1 MKLVTQKQIPLK
13 KMWPKEA
20 QDFTPWLAEHLEV
33 LSEKIGIDLEKIG
46 TEVNAGPYSADI
58 LAKDINSKNFVV
70 IENQYEKTNHDHL
83 GKLITYASVLD
94 AKTIVWIAENFTDE
108 HKKALDWLND
118 NTTEDFSFYGIQSNL
133 WEVGQ
138 DEASLHMDVV
148 SAPNSSV
155 KAIKHVTSA
164 PTESAQQQLEYW
176 TKFRDKLKATK
187 KIPSLH
193 TPRPQ
198 YWFDVALGKSGVH
211 ISNTCNIQKNI
222 VRVRVYIENKTAP
235 NAYNYLVSKKDEIE
249 KQLGFQMLW
258 DPNPNASDKTIT
270 LEHKTDL
277 EDEVKTEESLNWM
290 VEYTIKVWSVFS
302 KVIKAMK

>member
-1 MKLVTQKQIPLK
+1 
-13 KMWPKEA
+13 MWPKEA
-20 QDFTPWLAEHLEV
+20 QNFTPWLADHLDV
-33 LSEKIGIDLEKIG
+33 LGDKIGMDLEKIG
-46 TEVNAGPYSADI
+46 TEVDVGPYSADI
-58 LAKDINSKNFVV
+58 LAKDITTNTFVV

-83 GKLITYASVLD
+83 GKLITYSSVLD
-94 AKTIVWIAENFTDE
+94 AKTIVWIAEVFTDE

-118 NTTEDFSFYGIQSNL
+118 LTPNDVSFYGIQLEL

-138 DEASLHMDVV
+138 DSASLHLNVV
-148 SAPNSSV
+148 SSPSKNA
-155 KAIKHVTSA
+155 KIIKQGTSA

>member
-1 MKLVTQKQIPLK
+1 MKLVDQKQISLK

-20 QDFTPWLAEHLEV
+20 QNFTPWLADHLDV
-33 LSEKIGIDLEKIG
+33 LGDKIGMDLEKIG
-46 TEVNAGPYSADI
+46 TEVDVGPYSADI
-58 LAKDINSKNFVV
+58 LAKDITTNTFVV

-83 GKLITYASVLD
+83 GKLITYSSVLD
-94 AKTIVWIAENFTDE
+94 AKTIVWIAEVFTDE

-118 NTTEDFSFYGIQSNL
+118 LTPNDVSFYGIQLEL

-138 DEASLHMDVV
+138 DSASLHLNVV
-148 SAPNSSV
+148 SSPSKNA
-155 KAIKHVTSA
+155 KIIKQGTSG
-164 PTESAQQQLEYW
+164 PTESAKQQLEYW